1 MRSIKKIISILL
13 FYFVFPFPIP
23 GFCYG
28 KNIFLQQE
36 IRLHY
41 ITEWQI
47 EPSLKFDTLCFINT
61 LTGDPFY
68 LKDYQDEY
76 NDFKHK
82 LSELEKKALSNLKKN
97 IKDKN
102 RNIISAFFCLYFSAT
117 DDETIKEMLA
127 TLENSGLLKDNLKK
141 SPYYS
146 EQSWRLFES
155 TKNDLKTV
163 LLFLKNI
170 GFETYWRKYIIPK
183 ARERIK
189 KIRSDLPKYNIISEV
204 ESHLGHKLSSRRITI
219 YLLHFSKPHA
229 LRILGTR
236 YLLNIDWPF
245 KIALRTAV
253 HEMMHPPFDLVHDF
267 SLKEAVYIFKND
279 KFLMDKVRNHDPALG
294 YNTFE
299 SFFEED
305 CVQAIEQIINEK
317 LEIHMDPHK
326 RWKEADNGMHVFA
339 VALYTVMKEEK
350 FNKKGEAFRDFLVRM
365 IRSGRLAP
373 GKIKKIYDAFYDQ

>member
-1 MRSIKKIISILL
+1 MRGFIKFIPALLL
-13 FYFVFPFPIP
+13 FSVFLTP
-23 GFCYG
+23 GLFQAY
-28 KNIFLQQE
+28 IFTPQQE

-41 ITEWQI
+41 ITDWQI
-47 EPSLKFDTLCFINT
+47 EPSLKYDTLCFLNI

-68 LKDYQDEY
+68 LRDYQEEY

-82 LSELEKKALSNLKKN
+82 LSEQEKKSLANLKKN

-102 RNIISAFFCLYFSAT
+102 RTIISAFFCLYFSAVE
-117 DDETIKEMLA
+117 DSNIKEMLA
-127 TLENSGLLKDNLKK
+127 TLENSDLMRENLRKTH
-141 SPYYS
+141 YYS
-146 EQSWRLFES
+146 EQGWQLFES
-155 TKNDLKTV
+155 SKNDLKTV
-163 LLFLKNI
+163 LLFLKDI
-170 GFETYWRKYIIPK
+170 GFETYWKKYIIPQ

-204 ESHLGHKLSSRRITI
+204 EQHLGRKLSSRRITI

-253 HEMMHPPFDLVHDF
+253 HEMMHPPYNLANDSALR
-267 SLKEAVYIFKND
+267 SAVQLFKSD
-279 KFLMDKVRNHDPALG
+279 EFLMDKVRNHDPALG

-305 CVQAIEQIINEK
+305 CVQAIEQVINEK
-317 LEIHMDPHK
+317 LKIHMDPHK
-326 RWKEADNGMHVFA
+326 RWKEADGGMHVFA
-339 VALYTVMKEEK
+339 VALYVIMKEEE
-350 FNKKGEAFRDFLVRM
+350 FNKKGEGFRDFLVRM
-365 IRSGRLAP
+365 IQSGRLLP
-373 GKIKKIYDAFYDQ
+373 GKIKKIYDTFYK